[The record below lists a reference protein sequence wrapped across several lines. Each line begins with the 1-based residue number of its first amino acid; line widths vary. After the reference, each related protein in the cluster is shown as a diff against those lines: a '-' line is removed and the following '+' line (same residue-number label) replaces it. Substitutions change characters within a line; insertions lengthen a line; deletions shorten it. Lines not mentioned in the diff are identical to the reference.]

1 MKIVILYDL
10 DNIQTIENVRGI
22 APENDDTSVIIWYT
36 DEEGQNAFMSI
47 HYADYIR
54 ITIL

>member
-1 MKIVILYDL
+1 MKIVIDYGDRLQTL
-10 DNIQTIENVRGI
+10 DNVRGI

-36 DEEGQNAFMSI
+36 DNEGQNAFLSI
-47 HYADYIR
+47 HYADYVR

>member
-1 MKIVILYDL
+1 MKIVIDYGDRL
-10 DNIQTIENVRGI
+10 QTLENVRGI

-36 DEEGQNAFMSI
+36 DDEGQNAFMSI